1 MFIFV
6 IFIKQT
12 NIIHK
17 KMNANIKIIEG
28 LKKFLNNSLNNREKY
43 CINDKVF
50 TRDRILTFS
59 ITCLLLINMLRRS
72 LSIEIYD
79 FFDLM
84 YFNTECS
91 KSAFSQSRYKLKYQ
105 FFIDWNYELVRLYY
119 SLNDANIKRWKGF
132 RVLGVDGS
140 TMYLFNKKEIIEYF
154 GVQTNQSTAIP
165 MARVMLCHDV
175 LNKISI
181 HSKIMPIKNGEL
193 DTAKEWLDLYEED
206 VLSIYDRSFAG
217 FEFLATHVKLDVLL
231 ANCQTLLKVSDSC
244 PTLRG

>member
-1 MFIFV
+1 
-6 IFIKQT
+6 
-12 NIIHK
+12 
-17 KMNANIKIIEG
+17 MNANIKIIEG

-105 FFIDWNYELVRLYY
+105 FFDCVNY
-119 SLNDANIKRWKGF
+119 
-132 RVLGVDGS
+132 
-140 TMYLFNKKEIIEYF
+140 
-154 GVQTNQSTAIP
+154 
-165 MARVMLCHDV
+165 
-175 LNKISI
+175 
-181 HSKIMPIKNGEL
+181 
-193 DTAKEWLDLYEED
+193 
-206 VLSIYDRSFAG
+206 
-217 FEFLATHVKLDVLL
+217 
-231 ANCQTLLKVSDSC
+231 
-244 PTLRG
+244 